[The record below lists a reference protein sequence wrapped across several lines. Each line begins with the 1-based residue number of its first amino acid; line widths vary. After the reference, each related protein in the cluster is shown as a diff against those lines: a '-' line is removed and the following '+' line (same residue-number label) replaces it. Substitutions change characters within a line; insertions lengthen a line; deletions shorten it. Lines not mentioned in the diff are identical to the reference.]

1 MKRSWS
7 LAVGVIAVVS
17 LLATGPVAQG
27 SHAAFAV
34 GDVFVGVGS
43 STAQWRHADASPNG
57 NLTTFVNSPSTTGM
71 VFDLAGK
78 LYVTGFTSNGISR
91 FNTDGSQNG
100 AFGGSYS
107 AHPKS
112 MAVDAAG
119 NIYVG
124 LASGSKDVLKVSL
137 GGNVL
142 ASYDVAVSGPGGADW
157 IDLGSDQCTLLYTN
171 RGNAV
176 KRFNACTNAQ
186 MTDLNTSSLSG
197 TAHEVRALLDGG
209 ALVAN
214 SGVIRRIGPG
224 GAVVQTY
231 DAPGQD
237 CWSNVTLGTTA
248 STFWAADSCTS
259 NVYKFDFSSTAGQ
272 LQFNSGTRRNTIGGM
287 AVFGG
292 LRAATAGA
300 DLAVTKST
308 DFDQVS
314 SEGTVQYLIGVTNDG
329 PLATGGVTVVD
340 TVSHGTIVAAGGVGW
355 SCEIAAGGD
364 SVTCSLAGVL
374 AGGSSA
380 SDLEILVQAP
390 SVAEEATL
398 TNTATVSGDEDD
410 PNSGN
415 NTAEV
420 QTTILDT
427 STSEDVVVTFC
438 PPEGCEF
445 ETFFDTN
452 GNNNT
457 GNQVHVPGG
466 GTGGIT
472 ILRET
477 DDATF
482 ACDGGD
488 GQGQETSFDPPPGI
502 EDRTN
507 PIHIV
512 NRYDVTL
519 GELTGLC
526 TLSKLTGEPVQVPAC
541 LNDSWANEPTDDIPS
556 GLCYHKIH
564 QLGNGD
570 WQVHLHLTSVDPQYR
585 R

>member
-17 LLATGPVAQG
+17 LLATGPAAQG

-43 STAQWRHADASPNG
+43 STVQWRHSDTSSNG
-57 NLTTFVNSPSTTGM
+57 NLATFVNSPSTTGM

-124 LASGSKDVLKVSL
+124 LASGSKDVLKMSL

-142 ASYDVAVSGPGGADW
+142 ASYDVAISKKGGADW
-157 IDLGSDQCTLLYTN
+157 VDVASDQCTLLYTN
-171 RGNAV
+171 LSNEV
-176 KRFNACTNAQ
+176 HRFDACSNTQ
-186 MTDLNTSSLSG
+186 MGDLATGLPG
-197 TAHEVRALLDGG
+197 TAQEVRALLDGG
-209 ALVAN
+209 ALVATGGTIVRVDA
-214 SGVIRRIGPG
+214 SGAI
-224 GAVVQTY
+224 VQQY
-231 DAPGQD
+231 DAAGQN
-237 CWSNVTLGTTA
+237 CWNNVTLGSTA
-248 STFWAADSCTS
+248 SDFWAADSCTS
-259 NVYKFDFSSTAGQ
+259 SVYQFSFSGDV
-272 LQFNSGTRRNTIGGM
+272 LQSFGTGTRRNTIGGM

-340 TVSHGTIVAAGGVGW
+340 TVSHGTIMAAGGGGW

-390 SVAEEATL
+390 SVAGEAIL

-410 PNSGN
+410 PNAGN

-420 QTTILDT
+420 RTTILDT
-427 STSEDVVVTFC
+427 TTSEDVVITFC

-452 GNNNT
+452 ENNNT

-477 DDATF
+477 DAPF

-526 TLSKLTGEPVQVPAC
+526 TRSKDTNQPVQVPAC

-570 WQVHLHLTSVDPQYR
+570 WQVHLHLTSIDPQYKR
-585 R
+585 